1 MRNITNITGNDI
13 QSLAEAYGAS
23 TPARN
28 LFEGAFYFVAALRQ
42 ADVFE
47 ADGETYAVFGNAI
60 VTAQSLDPFG
70 CDHAPEVTFL
80 NGTGATFELGS
91 MARVA

>member
-23 TPARN
+23 TPAFN

-60 VTAQSLDPFG
+60 VTAQSLVPFE
-70 CDHAPEVTFL
+70 CDRPPEVMFTD
-80 NGTGATFELGS
+80 GTGATFELGTL
-91 MARVA
+91 ARVA